1 MTRPTRAM
9 NTATQEATDILYQR
23 TDTENGRMFVQMP
36 ESQAIDMGMT
46 VIETVTKNVVVG
58 VTGSEYLIT
67 EPRTFAFV
75 EITNDDRFEVIN
87 E

>member
-9 NTATQEATDILYQR
+9 NTATQEATDIFYQR